1 MNETK
6 KTPESNDPETN
17 DIVLKSTRGLLFVTK
32 WLMLL
37 GVTVLTFAIPIL
49 LYFSAEV
56 TAEMADTFVTPPGTE
71 VVWMIAGLMLL
82 GIVMMLIT
90 LFGINRLRRIVDSVG
105 EGNPFTRINGTRLRG
120 MGIAAFAIQIVTF
133 FGSLLASAMVATLGE
148 VQPGEEFSMH
158 IEGGLSISGIL
169 LVLLLIILARV
180 FDRGAEMQ
188 DELQGTV

>member
-1 MNETK
+1 MNQTTK
-6 KTPESNDPETN
+6 SPETN
-17 DIVLKSTRGLLFVTK
+17 DIVLKSTRGLLIVTK

-37 GVTVLTFAIPIL
+37 GVTVLTFAIPVL
-49 LYFSAEV
+49 LFFSSEV
-56 TAEMADTFVTPPGTE
+56 AAEMADTFVTPPGTE
-71 VVWMIAGLMLL
+71 VVWMIVGLMLL
-82 GIVMMLIT
+82 GIVMMLLT
-90 LFGINRLRRIVDSVG
+90 LFGLNRLRRIVDSVG

-120 MGIAAFAIQIVTF
+120 MGVAAFAIQIVTF
-133 FGSLLASAMVATLGE
+133 VGSLLASAMVSILGE

>member
-49 LYFSAEV
+49 LYFSTEV

-71 VVWMIAGLMLL
+71 IVWMIAGLMLL

>member
-49 LYFSAEV
+49 LYFSTEV

>member
-1 MNETK
+1 MNETV
-6 KTPESNDPETN
+6 KTPETN
-17 DIVLKSTRGLLFVTK
+17 DIVLKSTRGLLIVTK

-37 GVTVLTFAIPIL
+37 GVTVLTFAIPVL
-49 LYFSAEV
+49 LFFASEV
-56 TAEMADTFVTPPGTE
+56 AVEMADTFVTPPGTE

-90 LFGINRLRRIVDSVG
+90 LFGINRLRRIIDSVS
-105 EGNPFTRINGTRLRG
+105 EGNPFTRINATRLRG
-120 MGIAAFAIQIVTF
+120 MGVAAFAIQIVTF